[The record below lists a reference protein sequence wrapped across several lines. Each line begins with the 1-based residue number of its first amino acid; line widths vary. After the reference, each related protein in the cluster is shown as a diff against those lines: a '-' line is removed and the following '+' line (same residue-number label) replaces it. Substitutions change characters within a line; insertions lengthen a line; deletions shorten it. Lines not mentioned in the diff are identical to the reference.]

1 MPNEWITQQGEHVSL
16 HGEWTLRHYAELK
29 RALQQQ
35 GRLSSAALSLPG
47 FEGLDTAGAAL
58 IVELIGV
65 ENQTNWRVGK
75 RSSPGAAGLANTH
88 CRGYGRSA

>member
-35 GRLSSAALSLPG
+35 GQLSSASLSLPG

-65 ENQTNWRVGK
+65 EKTKQI
-75 RSSPGAAGLANTH
+75 
-88 CRGYGRSA
+88 GYWSNDLPEV